1 MLFMNKKYTQI
12 RVRTETHDQLAQRG
26 NYNDTFDS
34 IITKLLEDK
43 K

>member
-1 MLFMNKKYTQI
+1 MNKKYTQI
-12 RVRTETHDQLAQRG
+12 RVRTGTHDLLAQLG

-34 IITKLLEDK
+34 IINKLLEDK